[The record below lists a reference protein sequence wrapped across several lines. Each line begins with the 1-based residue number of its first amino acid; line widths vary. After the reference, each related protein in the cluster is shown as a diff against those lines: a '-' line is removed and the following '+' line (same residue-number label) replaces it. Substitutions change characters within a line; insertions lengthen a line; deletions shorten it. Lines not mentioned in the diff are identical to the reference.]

1 MGAPLPDSAVTYTGD
16 PDEATTLPE
25 ILRRRAE
32 LSPDSRCLTHGG
44 VTRTYAQM
52 LAAADQAAAA
62 LVSLGIRKGAK
73 VAALLP
79 NSTEILDIWLGA
91 ALLGAVFVPVN
102 TGLRGEGLGY
112 IIEHSEAEFIAL
124 DESLADTLSAAVP
137 VGRGPRHRYI
147 RGQAGPPSG
156 YGSLAALLNGAHCA
170 AKPAAVEPGD
180 LASILYTSGTTGL
193 PKGVMNCHN
202 SFAVAAHEFTR
213 RYVRIR
219 QDDVL
224 YTSLPLF
231 HANAQS
237 LTAIGSLV
245 AGRPMVVA
253 PRFSAAGFFDDIRL
267 HNATVF
273 NYIGA
278 MLTMLIKQ
286 PERPDDA
293 GNSARLAIGGAAPA
307 ELWRRFERRF
317 GLTILELYGLT
328 ESATFC
334 LGNPPDDIRVG
345 TVGKETSWSEV
356 KIVAPDGRTV
366 PDGEPGE
373 IAIRS
378 KRPATI
384 FLGYYNNKEATRK
397 VMDGGWFRSG
407 DRGRRDRDGYF
418 VFIDR
423 LKDSIRRR
431 GENIS
436 SFEIERIV
444 NTHPQVRESAVVGV
458 PSELGEEDVMVVVVP
473 AGGGVDCAELIEFC
487 QRRMGDFMVPRYV
500 RLVERLPKTA
510 TQRVAKYSLRETG
523 IKDAWDRL
531 AVATAPEPARK
542 AKPAGTR
549 ESRRLNDTH
558 FRPRVG
564 LTKFEKPCTKSR

>member
-1 MGAPLPDSAVTYTGD
+1 MEVPLPEPAVTYVGD
-16 PDEATTLPE
+16 PDEAMTLPE

-32 LSPDSRCLTHGG
+32 LSPDARCLTLAG
-44 VTRTYAQM
+44 VTRTYAGM
-52 LAAADQAAAA
+52 LAAAEQAAAA
-62 LVSLGIRKGAK
+62 LASLGLRKGAK

-79 NSTEILDIWLGA
+79 NSTEILDVWLGA

-102 TGLRGEGLGY
+102 TGLRGEGLRY
-112 IIEHSEAEFIAL
+112 IVEHSEAEFIAL
-124 DESLADTLSAAVP
+124 DAPLVETLHAAVP
-137 VGRGPRHRYI
+137 VGRGPCHRYV
-147 RGQAGPPSG
+147 RGQADPPSG
-156 YGSLAALLNGAHCA
+156 YGSLAALLNGAHRG
-170 AKPAAVEPGD
+170 AKPASVEPGD

-224 YTSLPLF
+224 YTALPLF

-237 LTAIGSLV
+237 LTAVGSLV

-253 PRFSAAGFFDDIRL
+253 PRFSASGFFDDIRL

-278 MLTMLIKQ
+278 MLTMLSKQ

-293 GNSARLAIGGAAPA
+293 RNPARLAIGGAASA

-345 TVGKETSWSEV
+345 SIGKETSWSEV
-356 KIVAPDGRTV
+356 KIVAPDGRTL

-378 KRPATI
+378 KRPATM
-384 FLGYYNNKEATRK
+384 FLGYYKNEEATRTA
-397 VMDGGWFRSG
+397 MGGGWFHSG
-407 DRGRRDRDGYF
+407 DRGRRERDGYF

-444 NTHPQVRESAVVGV
+444 NTHPRVSESAVVGV
-458 PSELGEEDVMVVVVP
+458 PSELGEEDVMVVVVSNE
-473 AGGGVDCAELIEFC
+473 GGIDCAELIQFC
-487 QRRMGDFMVPRYV
+487 QRRMADFMVPRYV

-510 TQRVAKYSLRETG
+510 TQRVEKYSLRETG
-523 IKDAWDRL
+523 IQDAWDRH
-531 AVATAPEPARK
+531 AGASAPEPARAVK
-542 AKPAGTR
+542 SA
-549 ESRRLNDTH
+549 
-558 FRPRVG
+558 V
-564 LTKFEKPCTKSR
+564 KSRNQEVG

>member
-1 MGAPLPDSAVTYTGD
+1 MEIPSPEPGVTYVGN

-32 LSPDSRCLTHGG
+32 LSPDSRCLTLAG
-44 VTRTYAQM
+44 VTRTYAGM
-52 LAAADQAAAA
+52 LAAAEQAAAA
-62 LVSLGIRKGAK
+62 LASLGLRKGAK

-91 ALLGAVFVPVN
+91 ALLGAVFIPVN
-102 TGLRGEGLGY
+102 TGLRGEGLRY
-112 IIEHSEAEFIAL
+112 IVEHSEAEFIAL
-124 DESLADTLSAAVP
+124 DAPLAETLSAAVP
-137 VGRGPRHRYI
+137 VGRGPRHRYV

-156 YGSLAALLNGAHCA
+156 YGSLAALLNGAHRGA
-170 AKPAAVEPGD
+170 GPASVEPGD

-237 LTAIGSLV
+237 LTAVGSLV
-245 AGRPMVVA
+245 AGCPMVVA
-253 PRFSAAGFFDDIRL
+253 PRFSASGFFGDIRL

-278 MLTMLIKQ
+278 MLTMLAKQ
-286 PERPDDA
+286 PEQPDDA
-293 GNSARLAIGGAAPA
+293 SNPVRLAIGGAAPA

-317 GLTILELYGLT
+317 NLTILELYGLT
-328 ESATFC
+328 ESAAFC
-334 LGNPPDDIRVG
+334 LGNPPGDIRVG
-345 TVGKETSWSEV
+345 TIGKETSWSEV
-356 KIVAPDGRTV
+356 KIVAPDGRAL

-378 KRPATI
+378 KRPATM
-384 FLGYYNNKEATRK
+384 FLGYYKNEEATR
-397 VMDGGWFRSG
+397 MAMGGGWFRSG
-407 DRGRRDRDGYF
+407 DRGRRSSDGYF
-418 VFIDR
+418 IFLDR

-436 SFEIERIV
+436 SFEVERIV
-444 NTHPQVRESAVVGV
+444 NTHPKVSESAVVGV
-458 PSELGEEDVMVVVVP
+458 PSELGEEDVMVVIVP
-473 AGGGVDCAELIEFC
+473 NGGGIDCVELIEFC
-487 QRRMGDFMVPRYV
+487 QRRMADFMVPRYI

-510 TQRVAKYSLRETG
+510 TQRVEKYSLRETG
-523 IKDAWDRL
+523 IRDAWDRHAGVAGPETAH
-531 AVATAPEPARK
+531 AV
-542 AKPAGTR
+542 
-549 ESRRLNDTH
+549 
-558 FRPRVG
+558 
-564 LTKFEKPCTKSR
+564 KSRTQEVG